1 MVWIDYKYF
10 TITKFLLI
18 SFYNLTIGP
27 ISPERLEKYDEVLLG
42 ILRRHKF
49 IQFYVSN
56 AVLDFKHHMTSENS
70 REMTRKIPF
79 FLNRFF
85 TNRASARMLIHQYRK
100 YIVERTKIKHGRR
113 SLRFRTPFQVIFL
126 EIKSKLRCIKP
137 SLYLDSFTRKK
148 NHIFCNCF

>member
-1 MVWIDYKYF
+1 MEFNPKKFKKGNLTLNWNINWNICYF
-10 TITKFLLI
+10 PKVLFSCA
-18 SFYNLTIGP
+18 SFNNLTIGP
-27 ISPERLEKYDEVLLG
+27 VSPERLENYDQVLLG

-70 REMTRKIPF
+70 RELTRKIPF

-100 YIVERTKIKHGRR
+100 YMIG
-113 SLRFRTPFQVIFL
+113 
-126 EIKSKLRCIKP
+126 SKLNTDDVC
-137 SLYLDSFTRKK
+137 
-148 NHIFCNCF
+148 

>member
-1 MVWIDYKYF
+1 MLNITQEFSSIPLDFSPMVQTVIDMYDESINDILPYTQGWGLMLELIIYSYF
-10 TITKFLLI
+10 NRKLNLHSLT
-18 SFYNLTIGP
+18 NLTIGP
-27 ISPERLEKYDEVLLG
+27 VSPERLEKYDQVLLG

-70 REMTRKIPF
+70 RELTRKIPF

-100 YIVERTKIKHGRR
+100 YTIW
-113 SLRFRTPFQVIFL
+113 
-126 EIKSKLRCIKP
+126 SK
-137 SLYLDSFTRKK
+137 
-148 NHIFCNCF
+148 